1 MFKEN
6 GKEHR
11 GIKKVGYTHEALILW
26 LIENPHKMQRDAALY
41 FDVTE
46 GWLSKVMHSDA
57 FMLLYRKRQDEVAS
71 IVMNS
76 IPAKL
81 NAATGIALDK
91 LTDKLEKSENNEFIL
106 DSAEALLKASGY
118 APVGQRTQT
127 PPATHNEQN
136 NTFIISG
143 DGLKKARQIMQRQ
156 EKEIPETEVKVLNHV
171 PAE

>member
-6 GKEHR
+6 GKEIR
-11 GIKKVGYTHEALILW
+11 GIKKVSYTHEALILW

-41 FDVTE
+41 FEVTE

-57 FMLLYRKRQDEVAS
+57 FQLMYRQRQDEVAS

-81 NAATGIALDK
+81 NAATSIALDK
-91 LTDKLEKSENNEFIL
+91 LTDKLEKTENGEFIL

-118 APVGQRTQT
+118 APAGQRT
-127 PPATHNEQN
+127 PAPASVGNQQN

-143 DGLKKARQIMQRQ
+143 DGLAKARKLMQGQ
-156 EKEIPETEVKVLNHV
+156 TKELPAEEVKVLDHV
-171 PAE
+171 PGE